1 MWRAV
6 GIRRI
11 WETGRMADSTTP
23 PTNAATPATAGTAT
37 GTSSAHRTDPFATD
51 PAGEVFADDQLS
63 LKHAA
68 LGMIAAAVGGALV
81 AFVAWF
87 LLSRMS
93 LPAFGGSMVTRAISS
108 AVTVVLLL
116 AVTALLYY
124 WASRGAGARPR
135 WMELFTYVVAY
146 LSPAAL
152 VVSTLAIP
160 LGSTRLY
167 LDGISIDQEFRT
179 EYLTRMTAEFGLN
192 DMAYIDVPSYYPAGW
207 FLAGGRLANI
217 LGMPGWEVFQPWAL
231 ITLAAGGSL
240 LVPVW
245 QRLSGSLPVA
255 AGIALL
261 TTAIII
267 STTADEP
274 YAAVVAMGL
283 PPLAIMA
290 RRALAGAWSATVGVI
305 VFLGVSATFYTLHT
319 AVGALIVIT
328 LTVAVCAAE
337 RSWRPVVKLV
347 LMGAGSMLIAATV
360 WGPYLWATLT
370 GAASSGATAMN
381 YLPDNGARVPLP
393 MFAASVIGLMCL
405 LGLLWML
412 VRVLEPDTRAMI
424 IGLAVLY
431 GWVVASMI
439 ATLAGRTLLG
449 FRLEAPITLMLA
461 TAGVFAIADMKL
473 NGVEKLWPAAV
484 RPGVARTISAAL
496 AAVILL
502 AGIGYAQSIPNR
514 LHGPI
519 DLAHTDTDGYGERAD
534 RFAPD
539 AGAHYPAIDAALRD
553 AGLAP
558 TESVILT
565 DERNFQAF
573 FPWYSFQALTSH
585 YANPLGEFDRR
596 NTAIEEWAG
605 ITDPDELVAAMDAD
619 PWRGPDAIIVR
630 GDSTDSDAPYTI
642 DLADDI
648 YPNNPNVLFRGVAFD
663 PDVFRGHWATTQ
675 VGPFVVLIRQ

>member
-1 MWRAV
+1 MCD
-6 GIRRI
+6 
-11 WETGRMADSTTP
+11 TGRMAESTTP
-23 PTNAATPATAGTAT
+23 PTTAAAPADDAAADAPARVG
-37 GTSSAHRTDPFATD
+37 RDRRPDPFAADTV
-51 PAGEVFADDQLS
+51 GEIFADDQLS
-63 LKHAA
+63 LKHTAI
-68 LGMIAAAVGGALV
+68 GMVAAAGGGAIV

-87 LLSRMS
+87 LLRGMS
-93 LPAFGGSMVTRAISS
+93 LPAFGGSLVTRAISS
-108 AVTVVLLL
+108 AVTVVLL
-116 AVTALLYY
+116 VTVTVFLHQ
-124 WASRGAGARPR
+124 WATRGAGRRPR
-135 WMELFTYVVAY
+135 WAELLTYVVAY

-207 FLAGGRLANI
+207 FLLGGRFAAL
-217 LGMPGWEVFQPWAL
+217 LGLPGWEVFQPWAL

-255 AGIALL
+255 AGIALV
-261 TTAIII
+261 TTAIVL

-274 YAAVVAMGL
+274 YAAVIAMGL
-283 PPLAIMA
+283 PALAVMA

-305 VFLGVSATFYTLHT
+305 VFLGISATFYTLHT
-319 AVGALIVIT
+319 AVGALIVVT
-328 LTVAVCAAE
+328 LTVAACAAE
-337 RSWRPVVKLV
+337 RSWRPVAKLV
-347 LMGAGSMLIAATV
+347 LIGAGSMLIAATV
-360 WGPYLWATLT
+360 WGPYLWARLT
-370 GAASSGATAMN
+370 GAPSSGATAMN

-405 LGLLWML
+405 LGLIWMV
-412 VRVLEPDTRAMI
+412 VRVLEPDTRAI
-424 IGLAVLY
+424 VIGLTVMY
-431 GWVVASMI
+431 GWAVASMI

-449 FRLEAPITLMLA
+449 FRLETPITLMLA

-473 NGVEKLWPAAV
+473 NGVEKLWPDAV
-484 RPGVARTISAAL
+484 RPAVARTVSAVTAV
-496 AAVILL
+496 VILL
-502 AGIGYAQSIPNR
+502 AGIGYAQSIPTR

-539 AGAHYPAIDAALRD
+539 AGVHYGAIDAALRD
-553 AGLAP
+553 AGLEP
-558 TESVILT
+558 TESVVLT
-565 DERNFQAF
+565 DERNFQAY

-596 NTAIEEWAG
+596 NAAIEEWATM
-605 ITDPDELVAAMDAD
+605 TDPDELVAAMDAN

-630 GDSTDSDAPYTI
+630 GDSTDPDSRYTI

-663 PDVFRGHWATTQ
+663 PAVFRGHWTTTQ
-675 VGPFVVLIRQ
+675 IGPFVVLIRQ

>member
-1 MWRAV
+1 
-6 GIRRI
+6 
-11 WETGRMADSTTP
+11 MADSTPAPTTASTP
-23 PTNAATPATAGTAT
+23 DPGATATAT
-37 GTSSAHRTDPFATD
+37 ASRAHHGGSFATD
-51 PAGEVFADDQLS
+51 PVGEVFADDQLS

-68 LGMIAAAVGGALV
+68 IGMVAATIGGAAL

-87 LLSRMS
+87 VLRSMS

-116 AVTALLYY
+116 AVTVLLYF
-124 WASRGAGARPR
+124 WATRGAGARPR
-135 WMELFTYVVAY
+135 WMELLTYAAAY

-207 FLAGGRLANI
+207 FFAGGRLANL
-217 LGMPGWEVFQPWAL
+217 LGMPGWEIFQPWAL
-231 ITLAAGGSL
+231 ITLAAGGCL

-261 TTAIII
+261 TTAITI

-274 YAAVVAMGL
+274 YAAIVAMGL

-290 RRALAGAWSATVGVI
+290 RRALAGAWSALIGVI
-305 VFLGVSATFYTLHT
+305 VFLGFSATFYTLHT

-328 LTVAVCAAE
+328 LTAAVCVAE

-347 LMGAGSMLIAATV
+347 VMGAGSMLIAATV
-360 WGPYLWATLT
+360 WAPYLWATLT
-370 GAASSGATAMN
+370 GAPSSGATAMN

-405 LGLLWML
+405 LGLIWML

-424 IGLAVLY
+424 IGLAVMY

-449 FRLEAPITLMLA
+449 FRLETPITLMLA

-473 NGVEKLWPAAV
+473 NGVEKLWPEAI
-484 RPGVARTISAAL
+484 RPSVARAISAVL

-502 AGIGYAQSIPNR
+502 AGVGYAQSIPNR

-539 AGAHYPAIDAALRD
+539 AGAHFPAVDAALRE
-553 AGLAP
+553 AGLDPAQ
-558 TESVILT
+558 SVVLT

-596 NTAIEEWAG
+596 NGAIGEWAD
-605 ITDPDELVAAMDAD
+605 ITDPDELIAAMDAD

-630 GDSTDSDAPYTI
+630 GDSTDPDSPYTL
-642 DLADDI
+642 DVADDI

-663 PDVFRGHWATTQ
+663 PAAFEGRWSTTQ

>member
-1 MWRAV
+1 MS
-6 GIRRI
+6 
-11 WETGRMADSTTP
+11 ESTAP
-23 PTNAATPATAGTAT
+23 PSPTAATATKAPHD
-37 GTSSAHRTDPFATD
+37 HRDDPFATD
-51 PAGEVFADDQLS
+51 PVGEVFADDQLS

-68 LGMIAAAVGGALV
+68 LGMIAAAVGGAIV

-87 LLSRMS
+87 VLHRIS

-108 AVTVVLLL
+108 DVTVVLLL
-116 AVTALLYY
+116 AVTVLLWF
-124 WASRGAGARPR
+124 WATRGAGARPR
-135 WMELFTYVVAY
+135 WMELLTYVVSY

-152 VVSTLAIP
+152 VASTLAIP

-167 LDGISIDQEFRT
+167 LDGISVDQEFRT

-192 DMAYIDVPSYYPAGW
+192 DMAYIDIPSYYPAGW
-207 FLAGGRLANI
+207 FLAGGRLADL
-217 LGMPGWEVFQPWAL
+217 LGIPGWEVFQPWAL

-245 QRLSGSLPVA
+245 QRLSSSLPVA

-261 TTAIII
+261 TTAIAI

-283 PPLAIMA
+283 PPLAVMA

-305 VFLGVSATFYTLHT
+305 VFLGFSATFYTLHT

-328 LTVAVCAAE
+328 LTIAVCAAE
-337 RSWRPVVKLV
+337 RSWRPVAKLV

-360 WGPYLWATLT
+360 WAPYLWATLT

-405 LGLLWML
+405 LGLIWMM

-424 IGLAVLY
+424 IGLAVMY

-484 RPGVARTISAAL
+484 RPAAARAISAVL
-496 AAVILL
+496 AMVILL
-502 AGIGYAQSIPNR
+502 AGVGYAQSIPTR

-539 AGAHYPAIDAALRD
+539 AGKWFPEIDRVLRES
-553 AGLAP
+553 GLEP
-558 TESVILT
+558 TESVVLT

-573 FPWYSFQALTSH
+573 FPYYSFQALTSH

-596 NTAIEEWAG
+596 NAAIEEWAA
-605 ITDPDELVAAMDAD
+605 ITDPDELVNAMDAD

-630 GDSTDSDAPYTI
+630 GDASDPDSPYTI

-663 PDVFRGHWATTQ
+663 PAAFEKHWEVTQ
-675 VGPFVVLIRQ
+675 TGPFVILIRQ